1 MITTYSQFI
10 LNETLKTNEIS
21 LVVRDT
27 NRELSLLRYKFN
39 ISKNQNNT
47 ISVKLL
53 DFNLIQGSIEVYV
66 DTLINLFINRH
77 GWFPSIMN
85 LLNIVGSKNS
95 LSFDQDF
102 IVNNFKY
109 IQEAEIIFEAKFDLE
124 KKVPEKLYHLSIQ
137 EFLQSVERKGLI
149 PKSKSKLSKHLD
161 RIYLCEDPES
171 CRGLIGRMKLH
182 YSNKP
187 RKSKVNDKW
196 IIYEINTD
204 DLDIKI
210 YKDPNYTNGY
220 YSVSNIPAKNIK
232 VFDKE

>member
-10 LNETLKTNEIS
+10 LNETLKTNEIN
-21 LVVRDT
+21 LVVRDA
-27 NRELSLLRYKFN
+27 NRQLSLLRYKFE
-39 ISKNQNNT
+39 ISINQNNT
-47 ISVKLL
+47 ISVRLL
-53 DFNLIQGSIEVYV
+53 DFNLTQGSIEIYL
-66 DTLINLFINRH
+66 DTLINFFINRH

-85 LLNIVGSKNS
+85 LVNIVGSENS

-109 IQEAEIIFEAKFDLE
+109 IKEVEIIFEAKFDVE
-124 KKVPEKLYHLSIQ
+124 KETPKKLYHLSIQ
-137 EFLQSVERKGLI
+137 EFLQNVERKGLV

-161 RIYLCEDPES
+161 RIYLCEEPES
-171 CRGLIGRMKLH
+171 CRGLIGRMKIH
-182 YSNKP
+182 YLNKP
-187 RKSKVNDKW
+187 RKSKINDKW
-196 IIYEINTD
+196 VIYEIDTD
-204 DLDIKI
+204 GLDIKL